1 MGVKVKDCLLLYEGA
16 KSCEV
21 CKASPQS
28 TASLLHHG
36 ARYVIPFS
44 VDFPHFEVGMK
55 IWFARFVRCLFD
67 FLTQYFLFFHL
78 ACVFWL
84 PYHLRF

>member
-28 TASLLHHG
+28 TTSLLHHG
-36 ARYVIPFS
+36 ARYGIPFS
-44 VDFPHFEVGMK
+44 KDFPHFEVGMK
-55 IWFARFVRCLFD
+55 ILFAFCSMFVSCSHLVLSFN
-67 FLTQYFLFFHL
+67 L
-78 ACVFWL
+78 ACVLWL